1 MHRIV
6 LVVTLVC
13 TLALAGQLA
22 PVDDGFAQD
31 LNPGPA
37 TPNALG
43 PAVPP
48 ELTQYAADWPAPM
61 GNLAGTR
68 ATTNAAITAANVAQ
82 LQVAWRFPIAA
93 TSGYGGMSATPLIV
107 GDTVYVQDMQ
117 SNVFALDRNDGTVQW
132 EHRYDTTSIGPNG
145 LAIGYGLL
153 YGTIGD
159 TAEVFALRADT
170 GTEVWRI
177 RLSHHG
183 GEGVDMAPTVYDN
196 TVYVSTVPGNST
208 SFYGGGRKGI
218 LYALDAPTGTVLWQF
233 DTTTDNL
240 WGNPRLNNGG
250 GLWYPLSVD
259 EAGNLYFGTGNPGP
273 IPGVVAFGTPYP
285 NGSSRPGPN
294 DYTNSL
300 VSLDSR
306 TGAIRWFHNAKPH
319 DLFDLDFQLTPIL
332 ATLPINGTPTKV
344 AIGGGKAGTV
354 IAFNADTGDVL
365 WEATVGQHQNDELQ
379 TIPPGQ
385 TVEVLPG
392 PLGGV
397 ETPMAYADGTVFV
410 PVVNLPLGYKATEID
425 FASLDITQG
434 TGELVA
440 LDAVD
445 GSVKWQVDLPAM
457 NVGAA
462 TVANDVV
469 FTATLDGVFRAYT
482 TASGEPIWS
491 FQAGAGINAP
501 PAVAG
506 GLVLVAAA
514 GPLIASAAPPAAAI
528 PGGPAEVKVTP
539 ATEPVSELIAL
550 RLPAGVGTTPTP

>member
-1 MHRIV
+1 MRRIV
-6 LVVTLVC
+6 IGVTLVC

-48 ELTQYAADWPAPM
+48 ELTQYVADWPAPM

-68 ATTNAAITAANVAQ
+68 AAANSTITAANVAQ
-82 LQVAWRFPIAA
+82 LEVAWRFPIAA
-93 TSGYGGMSATPLIV
+93 TSAYGGMSATPLIV

-117 SNVFALDRNDGTVQW
+117 SNVFALDRNDGAVQW
-132 EHRYDTTSIGPNG
+132 EHHYDTTSIGPNG

-159 TAEVFALRADT
+159 TAEVFALTADT

-218 LYALDAPTGTVLWQF
+218 LYALDAGTGTVLWQF

-240 WGNPRLNNGG
+240 WGNPRINNGG

-300 VSLDSR
+300 VSLDAT
-306 TGAIRWFHNAKPH
+306 TGAIRWYHNAKPH

-332 ATLPINGTPTKV
+332 ATLPIDGTPTKV

-354 IAFNADTGDVL
+354 IAFNADTGTVL

-385 TVEVLPG
+385 TAEVLPG

-440 LDAVD
+440 LNAVD

-469 FTATLDGVFRAYT
+469 FTATLDGVFRAYAA
-482 TASGEPIWS
+482 ASGKPVWS
-491 FQAGAGINAP
+491 YQAGAGINAP

-506 GLVLVAAA
+506 DLVVVAAA
-514 GPLIASAAPPAAAI
+514 GPLIAPAAPPAAAT
-528 PGGPAEVKVTP
+528 PGGPAEIKVTP

-550 RLPAGVGTTPTP
+550 RLSP

>member
-1 MHRIV
+1 MRRIV
-6 LVVTLVC
+6 IVVTLVC
-13 TLALAGQLA
+13 TLAGPLSPTG
-22 PVDDGFAQD
+22 DGSAQD

-43 PAVPP
+43 AAVPP
-48 ELTQYAADWPAPM
+48 ELTQYAADWPVPM

-68 ATTNAAITAANVAQ
+68 AAANAAITAANVAQ
-82 LQVAWRFPIAA
+82 LQVVWRFPIEA
-93 TSGYGGMSATPLIV
+93 TSAYGGMSATPLIV

-117 SNVFALDRNDGTVQW
+117 SNVSALDRNDGAVTW
-132 EHRYDTTSIGPNG
+132 EHHYDTTSIGPNG

-159 TAEVFALRADT
+159 TAEVFALAADT
-170 GTEVWRI
+170 GAEVWRI
-177 RLSHHG
+177 RLSNHG

-218 LYALDAPTGTVLWQF
+218 LYALDAPTGKVLWQF

-240 WGNPRLNNGG
+240 WGNPRINNGG

-273 IPGVVAFGTPYP
+273 NPGTVAFGTPYP
-285 NGSSRPGPN
+285 NGSSRTGPN

-306 TGAIRWFHNAKPH
+306 TGAIRWYHNAKPH

-332 ATLPINGTPTKV
+332 ATLPIDGTPTRV
-344 AIGGGKAGTV
+344 TIGGGKAGTV
-354 IAFNADTGDVL
+354 IAFNADTGAVL
-365 WEATVGQHQNDELQ
+365 WEATVGEHQNDELQ
-379 TIPPGQ
+379 TIPPGE

-397 ETPMAYADGTVFV
+397 ETPMAYADGTVFI
-410 PVVNLPLGYKATEID
+410 PVVNLSLGYKATEVD

-440 LDAVD
+440 LNAVD

-457 NVGAA
+457 NLGAA

-469 FTATLDGVFRAYT
+469 FTATLDGIFRAYAAET
-482 TASGEPIWS
+482 GEPLWTY
-491 FQAGAGINAP
+491 QTGAGINAP

-506 GLVLVAAA
+506 DLVLVAAA
-514 GPLIASAAPPAAAI
+514 GPLIAPAAPPAAAT

-550 RLPAGVGTTPTP
+550 RLPSGVGATPAP